1 MATRALVSRGML
13 VLVVLVLA
21 VAWLWMLGNS
31 PVQGAATLT
40 VTTTGDT
47 NSCGTPCS
55 LRGAIAV
62 ANSGDTIDIPAG
74 TYTLSLGTELTIGK
88 SLTLAGAGSGAT
100 IIQAAV
106 SSADATFRV
115 FNITN
120 GNVVAISDVTIR
132 HGKANGSAPANSGGG
147 IYNSGT
153 LTLTNSTVSGN
164 SATSGG
170 GAIFN
175 NNAGTLTL
183 TNSTV
188 SGNTAFYGGGI
199 YNNAGILIL
208 TNSTVSGNSATDF
221 GGGIFSDG
229 GTLTLT
235 SSTLSGNTA
244 GGAGGGIYNELG
256 TLTLTNS
263 TVSGNR
269 AAYGG
274 GISNQGTLALTN
286 STVSGNSATSSGGG
300 IFNNNLGILTLTN
313 STVSGNSASSAGGI
327 SFWPG
332 NTADLTNTIIA
343 GNTNSDCSLSPNSHG
358 HNLDGDGTC
367 GLNATGD
374 LSSTSPLLGPLQDN
388 GGPTF
393 THALL
398 SGSPAIDA
406 GNDSV
411 LGPPHNLTTDQR
423 GIPRLQGIHVDIGAF
438 EACGLPGNLV
448 TVGWTLIGWACDAPG
463 DPAAIA
469 TTLGGTVR
477 IYGYDPTAPSNP
489 WKIYDSAAPPF
500 VNTLEALTKWNGY
513 WVYYEQPVVVV
524 GDVNGDG
531 KADFIVGARGAD
543 PGGRA
548 DAGSAYVYSGADGSL
563 LYQKDGG
570 AASDRLGVSVST
582 AGDMNGDGKADF
594 IVGAYYVDPGGRAN
608 AGSAYIYSGADG
620 SLLYQRDGGAAG
632 DNFGLSVST
641 AGDVNGDGKADFI
654 VGALWA
660 DPGGRFDAGS
670 AYVYSGADGS
680 LLYLRDGGVADD
692 RFGFSVSTAGDVNGD
707 GNADFIVG
715 AFAASPGGRVN
726 AGSAYVYSGADGALL
741 YQRDGGAAGD
751 NFGISVSTA
760 GDLNGD
766 GKADFI
772 VGAYLADPGGRLSAG
787 SAYIYSGADGSILY
801 QKDGEAAYDS
811 FGYSVSGAK

>member
-188 SGNTAFYGGGI
+188 SGN
-199 YNNAGILIL
+199 
-208 TNSTVSGNSATDF
+208 
-221 GGGIFSDG
+221 
-229 GTLTLT
+229 
-235 SSTLSGNTA
+235 
-244 GGAGGGIYNELG
+244 
-256 TLTLTNS
+256 
-263 TVSGNR
+263 
-269 AAYGG
+269 
-274 GISNQGTLALTN
+274 
-286 STVSGNSATSSGGG
+286 SATSSGGG

-343 GNTNSDCSLSPNSHG
+343 GNTNADCSLSPNSHG

-477 IYGYDPTAPSNP
+477 IYGYDPTAPSSP

-582 AGDMNGDGKADF
+582 AGDMNGDGKEDF

>member
-1 MATRALVSRGML
+1 M
-13 VLVVLVLA
+13 
-21 VAWLWMLGNS
+21 
-31 PVQGAATLT
+31 
-40 VTTTGDT
+40 
-47 NSCGTPCS
+47 
-55 LRGAIAV
+55 
-62 ANSGDTIDIPAG
+62 
-74 TYTLSLGTELTIGK
+74 
-88 SLTLAGAGSGAT
+88 
-100 IIQAAV
+100 
-106 SSADATFRV
+106 
-115 FNITN
+115 
-120 GNVVAISDVTIR
+120 
-132 HGKANGSAPANSGGG
+132 
-147 IYNSGT
+147 
-153 LTLTNSTVSGN
+153 
-164 SATSGG
+164 
-170 GAIFN
+170 
-175 NNAGTLTL
+175 
-183 TNSTV
+183 
-188 SGNTAFYGGGI
+188 
-199 YNNAGILIL
+199 
-208 TNSTVSGNSATDF
+208 
-221 GGGIFSDG
+221 
-229 GTLTLT
+229 
-235 SSTLSGNTA
+235 
-244 GGAGGGIYNELG
+244 G

-286 STVSGNSATSSGGG
+286 STVSGNSATSSSGG

-374 LSSTSPLLGPLQDN
+374 LRQHFPLPRPPPGQRRADLYPR
-388 GGPTF
+388 
-393 THALL
+393 
-398 SGSPAIDA
+398 PAFW
-406 GNDSV
+406 
-411 LGPPHNLTTDQR
+411 Q
-423 GIPRLQGIHVDIGAF
+423 
-438 EACGLPGNLV
+438 
-448 TVGWTLIGWACDAPG
+448 PG

-620 SLLYQRDGGAAG
+620 SLLYQKDGGAAG

-654 VGALWA
+654 VGHYGPTPVAGLM
-660 DPGGRFDAGS
+660 PGARTSIPAPT
-670 AYVYSGADGS
+670 GAS
-680 LLYLRDGGVADD
+680 
-692 RFGFSVSTAGDVNGD
+692 ST
-707 GNADFIVG
+707 
-715 AFAASPGGRVN
+715 
-726 AGSAYVYSGADGALL
+726 
-741 YQRDGGAAGD
+741 
-751 NFGISVSTA
+751 
-760 GDLNGD
+760 
-766 GKADFI
+766 
-772 VGAYLADPGGRLSAG
+772 
-787 SAYIYSGADGSILY
+787 
-801 QKDGEAAYDS
+801 
-811 FGYSVSGAK
+811 